1 MPFGRGQILLHFS
14 SYAFTDAQL
23 VKKDV
28 CVDEPKKSKLKV
40 VY

>member
-14 SYAFTDAQL
+14 SYAFTDAQFI
-23 VKKDV
+23 KKDV
-28 CVDEPKKSKLKV
+28 SVDKPKISKLKV